1 MNHKKILSLFLTVAM
16 VLTLLV
22 AVPVT
27 ATADTYNASDN
38 PVIITTDAD
47 MAAFQS
53 AVNNGTTFEGKTVKL
68 AGDVALNGTLGA
80 TSSKPFSGNFD
91 GQGHTVTITQ
101 SISDGDGSGGLFSFI
116 RVPANSTCTV
126 QNVKVTGSITFTGTN
141 VYCGG
146 GVISCVDAGESGS
159 GGTLNITNV
168 WSAVNVTSKVTGIS
182 DRVAGIVAFTRHSG
196 SLKPITINM
205 DSCVYSGTLTTS
217 GTAKACSAFFGSTGN
232 DNITG
237 RDVTVNITNSLFAG
251 NITFAYNANNTNSG
265 IFVGL
270 ANAENGKGAVA
281 VNMQNCISCGTVTF
295 DSGSWS
301 SMSNRAKFGVAI
313 GQLASASNKGTATI
327 TNFYYKQ
334 TVFYDTTNL
343 PLVGTASGTVTKTN
357 ADNALTLDQIKAL
370 TASDVTM
377 TDTGMWDFGGSNEL
391 PIPASILAT
400 FPTISRGSC
409 FDDLSADEFTIMND
423 FDMATFQ
430 SLVNGGNSFSGKT
443 IKLGADVALND
454 TLGVTSSKPFM
465 GNFDGQGHTV
475 TITQSLT
482 SPDAVGGLFSF
493 VRTPA
498 SGEVTIQNV
507 HVTGTI
513 SITNS
518 KANNG
523 WVGGVISAMD
533 GNTSG
538 TGGTINVKN
547 IWSSVHIDCLGTE
560 CYQGIGGI
568 LGVTRHADNLPP
580 LTINMDSCLW
590 DGVINAGPALYYG
603 GGLMA
608 YTGNNKAGRT
618 LTINI
623 TNCVAAGTIMTNSN
637 WNVSNGVIFGYAKG
651 SNSED
656 ASAKVTL
663 NISDVISCGKITN
676 STDYGAS
683 ANIGHVGLIDGTTEL
698 NMTNVYF
705 NAFDRGNLE
714 GAAPALASGT
724 ANTTSNV
731 ATKTADEMAA
741 LTGSDFTNA
750 SKWAFKAAGT
760 ELAYIP
766 CPATLAPAEGW
777 ITKLIV
783 TKEMFITAEHRD
795 TADDYAGI
803 RFVGNFSKWT
813 GAGNPGT
820 QSATFGIIVILKS
833 KYDDAAVNNTGAG
846 LTAAGGLQVKAVKY
860 REVDGRY
867 TVSAVIYNIEGAG
880 LTDATE
886 IVAVPYIGETLGE
899 SITVSLNDVV

>member
-1 MNHKKILSLFLTVAM
+1 M
-16 VLTLLV
+16 VMTLLV
-22 AVPVT
+22 AIPVT

-53 AVNNGTTFEGKTVKL
+53 AVNNSTTFEGKTVKL
-68 AGDVALNGTLGA
+68 AGDVSLNGTLGA
-80 TSSKPFSGNFD
+80 TSSKPFMGDFD

-101 SISDGDGSGGLFSFI
+101 SINDNDGNGGLFSFV
-116 RVPANSTCTV
+116 RTPASGTV
-126 QNVKVTGSITFTGTN
+126 TIQNVKVTGSITYTGNN
-141 VYCGG
+141 VYCAG
-146 GVISCVDAGESGS
+146 GVISCVDGNTSGS
-159 GGTLNITNV
+159 GGTLNVTNV
-168 WSAVNVTSKVTGIS
+168 WSAVNITSATTGVT
-182 DRVAGIVAFTRHSG
+182 DRVGGIVGYTRVSSG
-196 SLKPITINM
+196 LKPITINI

-217 GTAKACSAFFGSTGN
+217 GTAKQVGVIFGGSGN
-232 DNITG
+232 DDYAG
-237 RDVTVNITNSLFAG
+237 RTLTLNITNSLFFG
-251 NITFAYNANNTNSG
+251 NLTFAYNSGNTNSG

-270 ANAENGKGAVA
+270 ANAEKANSAVA
-281 VNMQNCISCGTVTF
+281 VDIQNCISAGTVTF
-295 DSGSWS
+295 GSGSWS

-313 GQLASASNKGTATI
+313 GQLASKNSMGTATI

-454 TLGVTSSKPFM
+454 TLGVTSSKPFS

-482 SPDAVGGLFSF
+482 TPDGVGGLFSF

-513 SITNS
+513 TSTNAT
-518 KANNG
+518 ANKG
-523 WVGGVISAMD
+523 WVGGVISCLD

-538 TGGTINVKN
+538 AGGIINVKN
-547 IWSSVHIDCLGTE
+547 IWSSVRIECGDTE
-560 CYQGIGGI
+560 CYQGVGGI
-568 LGVTRHADNLPP
+568 LGVTRHADGLPP

-623 TNCVAAGTIMTNSN
+623 TNCIAAGTIMTNSN

-676 STDYGAS
+676 STDYGVS

-705 NAFDRGNLE
+705 NAFDPAKLGE
-714 GAAPALASGT
+714 FGAPALASGT
-724 ANTTSNV
+724 ATTTTNV
-731 ATKTADEMAA
+731 VAKTSAEFTA
-741 LTGSDFTNA
+741 LTASNFTDG
-750 SKWAFKAAGT
+750 SKWTFKAGT
-760 ELAYIP
+760 VETAYIP
-766 CPATLAPAEGW
+766 CPATLAPTDGW
-777 ITKLIV
+777 ISTLIV
-783 TKEMFITAEHRD
+783 AKEMYVITEIRTED
-795 TADDYAGI
+795 PYAGI
-803 RFVGNFSKWT
+803 RFIGNFSKWT
-813 GAGNPGT
+813 GAENPGT
-820 QSATFGIIVILKS
+820 QSANFGVIVILKS
-833 KYDDAAVNNTGAG
+833 KYDDAAVNNTVAG